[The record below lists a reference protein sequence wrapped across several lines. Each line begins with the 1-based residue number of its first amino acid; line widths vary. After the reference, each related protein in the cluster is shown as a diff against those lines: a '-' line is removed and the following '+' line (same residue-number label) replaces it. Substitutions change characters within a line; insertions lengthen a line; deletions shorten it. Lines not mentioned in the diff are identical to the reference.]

1 MVKEKIKISTAGKLN
16 KGFTLLELLVV
27 IALITITLFFS
38 LPRFQTIF
46 STDDKK
52 NVSRWIIAQ
61 VLHLKKQAIVDQ
73 KQQILHVDMDGHRFW
88 VTDEQMSLEEA
99 QKAKKTG
106 YRLPKEVKIMD
117 VEYPDEG
124 KVAIGTAQ
132 IRFSKNIYSDFVLIH
147 MKDRKGDPF
156 TFLIEPF
163 LWKVRWY
170 DDYVGFSG

>member
-1 MVKEKIKISTAGKLN
+1 MVKEKIKISTVGKLN

-52 NVSRWIIAQ
+52 NVSRWIIAR
-61 VLHLKKQAIVDQ
+61 VLHLKKQAVVAQ
-73 KQQILHVDMDGHRFW
+73 KEQILHVDLDGHRFW
-88 VTDEQMSLEEA
+88 MTDEEMSAEDA
-99 QKAKKTG
+99 RKAKNRG
-106 YRLPKEVKIMD
+106 YRLPKKIKIMD
-117 VEYPDEG
+117 IQYPKRE

-132 IRFSKNIYSDFVLIH
+132 IRFFKDNYNDFVLIH
-147 MKDRKGDPF
+147 LMDKKRNPF
-156 TFLIEPF
+156 TLVIEPF